1 MAKLYFSYAAMNA
14 GKSTALLQVAY
25 NYEERGMRAYLLT
38 SAVDDRAGTGVIWS
52 RIGAKREAEVF
63 TDEDNLFAKI
73 SEEHKLSPI
82 ACVLIDE
89 ANWLTKEQVEQLAV
103 VVDTLRIPVM
113 CYGLRTDFQGNTFT
127 GSQRLLAIAD
137 ELREIRTICHCGRK
151 ATMILRYNEA
161 GEAVVDGPQ
170 LLIGDNDTYTSVCRN
185 HWKEALQK

>member
-38 SAVDDRAGTGVIWS
+38 SAVDDRAGSGVIWS
-52 RIGAKREAEVF
+52 RIGAKRAADVF
-63 TDEDNLFAKI
+63 TTEDNLFTQIQKQHEQA
-73 SEEHKLSPI
+73 SI

-89 ANWLTKEQVEQLAV
+89 ANWLTAKQVEQLAD

-113 CYGLRTDFQGNTFT
+113 CYGLRVDFQSNTFT
-127 GSQRLLAIAD
+127 GSARLLALAD

-161 GEAVVDGPQ
+161 GEALADGPQ
-170 LLIGDNDTYTSVCRN
+170 LLIGDNDTYTSVCRR
-185 HWKEALQK
+185 HWKEALGK